1 MLINDHIL
9 IISNARLALGDRA
22 VEIARNIQEGLNSTD
37 EQKDLRRRVV
47 LSYAVLKMLDRILSI
62 NDDDEVEWILGD
74 YSEEK
79 LNRLILFLKDISKSG
94 SRPIL
99 SAILHP
105 ISEAGLS
112 GGEGQGPQGEDGTN
126 AFVYIGY
133 ADDINGAGY
142 STSATGKSFIAFR
155 QSATAITP
163 VTGATFSGLWR
174 QFVGED
180 GGDGAPGADGQDV
193 YIYKGYADDVN
204 GTGFTTTFSSIKK
217 WIAIRTSTTPLTP
230 AVGDFAG
237 LWIKYV
243 GEDGA
248 AGGDG
253 SDGNTILSGVGAPA
267 GGLGND
273 GDYYRDTSNS
283 DFYGPKTAGNWGT
296 PLDLQGEPGNDG
308 NDGGDGAPGADGDD
322 AFVYIAYAD
331 AADGTGFTNTYS
343 PTKDWIA
350 IKPSAVEITTPT
362 AGDFTG
368 LWKRYA
374 GDGDRYATTSNT
386 SLTIGTGTRF
396 FIVDPGLSYTTGQ
409 RAVIALNG
417 DPFNR
422 MEGVVINYDQ
432 PTGQMSVE
440 VDVSVGAGTYSV
452 WDVNLIGAPTSLAS
466 QNAYFA
472 TIATDQGSGGTPQAL
487 STTPAKITQFDTVVA
502 QSTGMSASAATDDI
516 TVANNG
522 AYVLDFNATVSGTA
536 SSDQTFQI
544 YVNGTAIPNALARV
558 IFDGSGNPQNVTIHI
573 VDEEV
578 DQNDVFEVRAVAS
591 TGTPDLLIEQG
602 RFNVYT
608 IGFINSEQHKEFEN
622 LDVDTGT
629 ETVDN
634 FLASLGNAVKFE
646 YMVNKGAAF
655 RTGVIFAVWDGT
667 NPPVQNETG
676 TIDIGDTSPLTL
688 DVDFSGGDI
697 RLRAT
702 ATTDDWIVRG
712 KRTIIG

>member
-1 MLINDHIL
+1 MLVNDHIE

-22 VEIARNIQEGLNSTD
+22 REIAENIQEGLNASE
-37 EQKDLRRRVV
+37 EQKDLRRRLV
-47 LSYAVLKMLDRILSI
+47 LTYAVLKMLDRVLKI

-94 SRPIL
+94 GRSIL

-105 ISEAGLS
+105 LSQAGLS
-112 GGEGQGPQGEDGTN
+112 GGEGQGAQGDAGAN

-133 ADDINGAGY
+133 ADDINGLGY
-142 STSATGKSFIAFR
+142 SSSATGKEFIAFR
-155 QSATAITP
+155 QSATAISP
-163 VTGATFSGLWR
+163 VTAATFIGLWR
-174 QFVGED
+174 QFVGTD
-180 GGDGAPGADGQDV
+180 GDDGDIGLDGQDV
-193 YIYKGYADDVN
+193 FIYKGYADDSN

-217 WIAIRTSTTPLTP
+217 WIAIRTSTTVLTP
-230 AVGDFAG
+230 VVGDFAG

-248 AGGDG
+248 AGDDGD
-253 SDGNTILSGVGAPA
+253 DGNTILSGSGAPA

-283 DFYGPKTAGNWGT
+283 DFYGPKIAGNWGA
-296 PLDLQGEPGNDG
+296 PLDLKGETGDDGTDGNDG
-308 NDGGDGAPGADGDD
+308 NDGADGDD

-350 IKPSAVEITTPT
+350 IKPSAIEIATTT

-374 GDGDRYATTSNT
+374 GDGDRYATTSTT
-386 SLTIGTGTRF
+386 SMTIGTGTQF

-440 VDVSVGAGTYSV
+440 VDVSVGSGTYAV
-452 WDVNLIGAPTSLAS
+452 WDVNLIGAPTTLAS

-502 QSTGMSASAATDDI
+502 QSAGMTASAANDNI
-516 TVANNG
+516 TVDNNG

-558 IFDGSGNPQNVTIHI
+558 LFDGSGNPQNVTIHI
-573 VDEEV
+573 VEQEV
-578 DQNDVFEVRAVAS
+578 DQTDVFEVRAVAAAA
-591 TGTPDLLIEQG
+591 TPDLLVQQG
-602 RFNVYT
+602 RFSIYT
-608 IGFINSEQHKEFEN
+608 IGFINSEQHKNFEN
-622 LDVDTGT
+622 LDVDIGT

-634 FLASLGNAVKFE
+634 FTASLGNAVKFE
-646 YMVNKGAAF
+646 YMVKKGVNI
-655 RTGVIFAVWDGT
+655 RTGVIFAHWDGT
-667 NPPVQNETG
+667 NQPNQNETG
-676 TIDIGDTSPLTL
+676 TIDSGDTSPLTL
-688 DVDFSGGDI
+688 DADFSGGDI